1 LKKKQTI
8 IKKWERWKN
17 FIRKSSIGDDDMNWN
32 KKSVL
37 VTGAGGF
44 IGSHLTEYLA
54 ELGANIKTFVR
65 YNSRNDWGM
74 LELLPKE
81 TLNQTEVIMGD
92 LKDADAV
99 RTATKDVDIIFHLGS
114 VIAIPYSYIHPRET
128 IETNILGTLN
138 VLTAAKENGI
148 EKLVHTST
156 SEVYGTAQYVPIDEN
171 HPLQGQSPYSAS
183 KIGADKTAESFFRSF
198 NLPVAIIRPFNTF
211 GPRQSA
217 RAVIPTIITQAL
229 TKEKVFLGSLHP
241 TRDYTY
247 VKDVAKAFI
256 KVAESPKSV
265 GEVINIGSNF
275 EISIG
280 DLANKIISLGG
291 KNTEIITDPA
301 RVRPQ
306 DSEVERL
313 WCDNTKAEKILG
325 WSPTISLEEG
335 LKKTIQWISDNK
347 ELYKPELYNK

>member
-1 LKKKQTI
+1 MPATKILVAA
-8 IKKWERWKN
+8 
-17 FIRKSSIGDDDMNWN
+17 GGLAMNWS

-44 IGSHLTEYLA
+44 IGSHLTEHLV
-54 ELGANIKTFVR
+54 ELNASVKAFVR
-65 YNSRNDWGM
+65 YNSRNDWGL
-74 LELLPKE
+74 LELLPKQS
-81 TLNQTEVIMGD
+81 LDQIEVIMGN
-92 LKDADAV
+92 LTDADAIHHASNQV
-99 RTATKDVDIIFHLGS
+99 DVIFHLGS
-114 VIAIPYSYIHPRET
+114 LIAIPYSYIHPSET

-138 VLTAAKENGI
+138 VLMAAKKNSI
-148 EKLVHTST
+148 EKIVHTST
-156 SEVYGTAQYVPIDEN
+156 SEVYGTAKYVPIDEN

-183 KIGADKTAESFFRSF
+183 KIGADKIAESFYRSF
-198 NLPVAIIRPFNTF
+198 EQPIAIIRPFNTY

-247 VKDVAKAFI
+247 VKDVVEGFI
-256 KVAESPKSV
+256 KVAESSKSV
-265 GEVINIGSNF
+265 GEEINIGSNF
-275 EISIG
+275 EISIRN
-280 DLANKIISLGG
+280 LANKIISLTGE
-291 KNTEIITDPA
+291 NAEIIADPV

-313 WCDNTKAEKILG
+313 WCDNTKAEKLLG

-335 LKKTIQWISDNK
+335 LKNTMEWISDNIN
-347 ELYKPELYNK
+347 LYKPELYNR

>member
-1 LKKKQTI
+1 
-8 IKKWERWKN
+8 
-17 FIRKSSIGDDDMNWN
+17 MNWS

-44 IGSHLTEYLA
+44 IGSHLTEHLV
-54 ELGANIKTFVR
+54 ELNASVKAFVR
-65 YNSRNDWGM
+65 YNSRNDWGL
-74 LELLPKE
+74 LELLPKQS
-81 TLNQTEVIMGD
+81 LDQIEVIMGN
-92 LKDADAV
+92 LTDADAIHHASNQV
-99 RTATKDVDIIFHLGS
+99 DVIFHLGS
-114 VIAIPYSYIHPRET
+114 LIAIPYSYIHPSET

-138 VLTAAKENGI
+138 VLMAAKKNSI
-148 EKLVHTST
+148 EKIVHTST
-156 SEVYGTAQYVPIDEN
+156 SEVYGTAKYVPIDEN

-183 KIGADKTAESFFRSF
+183 KIGADKIAESFYRSF
-198 NLPVAIIRPFNTF
+198 EQPIAIIRPFNTY

-247 VKDVAKAFI
+247 VKDVVEGFI
-256 KVAESPKSV
+256 KVAESSKSV
-265 GEVINIGSNF
+265 GEEINIGSNF
-275 EISIG
+275 EISIRN
-280 DLANKIISLGG
+280 LANKIISLTGE
-291 KNTEIITDPA
+291 NAEIIADPV

-313 WCDNTKAEKILG
+313 WCDNTKAEKLLG

-335 LKKTIQWISDNK
+335 LKNTMEWISDNIN
-347 ELYKPELYNK
+347 LYKPELYNR